1 MIRLVLAVWLALT
14 CTGLASAQTSEG
26 FTPLFNGK
34 DLAGW
39 KATGKADVW
48 GAENG
53 VLYVAGGGGGWLL
66 TEKEFK
72 DFELR
77 LEYKMPKMG
86 NSGVGLRTPLP
97 GQQPKGKGWD
107 PAYIGMEIQLLD
119 DANWKGLKEW
129 QHTGSIYNVV
139 PAKKVNSK
147 PFGEWNTIRI
157 VAKGKQIL
165 IEHNGEVLVDAN
177 LADYEKEH
185 ADRHPGI
192 LRQSGHLGLQSY
204 NFRVE
209 FRNIVVKPLD

>member
-1 MIRLVLAVWLALT
+1 MKRLALVAWFA
-14 CTGLASAQTSEG
+14 CAAIVQAQAPEG
-26 FTPLFNGK
+26 FEPLFNGK
-34 DLAGW
+34 DLTGW

-66 TEKEFK
+66 TEREYK

-77 LEYKMPKMG
+77 LQYKMPKMG

-139 PAKKVNSK
+139 PARKINSK
-147 PFGEWNTIRI
+147 PFGEWNDMRI
-157 VAKGKQIL
+157 VARGKQIL

-185 ADRHPGI
+185 SDRHPGI
-192 LRQSGHLGLQSY
+192 LRESGHLGLQSY
-204 NFRVE
+204 NYRVE
-209 FRNIVVKPLD
+209 FKNLYVKPLDR

>member
-1 MIRLVLAVWLALT
+1 MLRLVVALCLALT
-14 CTGLASAQTSEG
+14 CPCLASAQTSEG

-53 VLYVAGGGGGWLL
+53 ILYVAGGGGGWLL

-139 PAKKVNSK
+139 PAKMVNSK
-147 PFGEWNTIRI
+147 PFGEWNAMRI
-157 VAKGKQIL
+157 VARGKSIL

-185 ADRHPGI
+185 AERHPGI
-192 LRQSGHLGLQSY
+192 LRESGHLGLQSY
-204 NFRVE
+204 NYRVE